1 MKQAAAA
8 GYTLKS
14 STPLCGSQA
23 DASPC
28 ESTAMETWYEKHSS
42 FFFFLT
48 EYTDSLSPQE

>member
-28 ESTAMETWYEKHSS
+28 ESTAMETWCEKHSS
-42 FFFFLT
+42 FFFLT